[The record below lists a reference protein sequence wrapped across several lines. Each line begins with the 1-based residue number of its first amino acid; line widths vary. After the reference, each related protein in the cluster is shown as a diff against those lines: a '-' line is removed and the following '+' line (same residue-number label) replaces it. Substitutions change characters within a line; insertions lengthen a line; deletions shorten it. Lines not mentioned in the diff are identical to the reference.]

1 VENEG
6 AAAGVCAEED
16 GEGLTMNI
24 ARS

>member
-16 GEGLTMNI
+16 GAGITMNI